1 MKTYTIK
8 RIAEL
13 AGVSKGTVDRV
24 LHKRGKVSA
33 KALAKVSEVLK
44 EIDYKPNLLARSLK
58 NTKTYHICV
67 VLPDSN
73 IDSFW
78 KPCNDGIQEAIDEF
92 ASFGIFIEPFLFDP
106 REVDSFKKVNAKVLT
121 MAPDAVLIAPLFH
134 KETVQIVHEYK
145 NLNTVISKF
154 NNPVEIENTQNF
166 VGQDLY
172 RSGRVAGNLMDAI
185 RKKESGIGII
195 HIDEDIENAVYI
207 KEKERGFRDYFKE
220 KEKSYQIETYNLKE
234 DELKVKLNGIL
245 SANAGVKSIFVTTSK
260 IHRVAQYIHD
270 RNLDDVKLIGYDLLP
285 ENIDF
290 LLKKNI
296 RFLIHQNPRKQ
307 VYLGIKFLV
316 DFFLFDKRIPAK
328 SLLPI
333 DIISSENIASY
344 IDESK

>member
-8 RIAEL
+8 SIAEL

-24 LHKRGKVSA
+24 LHNRGKVSA

-67 VLPDSN
+67 VLPDST
-73 IDSFW
+73 IDAFW
-78 KPCNDGIQEAIDEF
+78 KPCTDGIQEAIEEF
-92 ASFGIFIEPFLFDP
+92 ASFGIFIEPFVFDP
-106 REVDSFKKVNAKVLT
+106 KKVESFKSVNAQVLKI
-121 MAPDAVLIAPLFH
+121 APDAVLIAPLFY
-134 KETVQIVHEYK
+134 KETLQIVRKYK
-145 NLNTVISKF
+145 ELNTVISKF
-154 NNPVEIENTQNF
+154 NNPLEIENTQNF

-172 RSGRVAGNLMDAI
+172 KSGRVAGNLIDAI
-185 RKKESGIGII
+185 RKKETGIGII
-195 HIDEDIENAVYI
+195 HLDEDIENAIYI

-220 KEKSYQIETYNLKE
+220 KEKPYQIDTYNLKE
-234 DELKVKLNGIL
+234 DGLKEKLEVIL
-245 SANAGVKSIFVTTSK
+245 SADTGVKSIFVTTSK

-270 RNLDDVKLIGYDLLP
+270 RNLDDVQLIGYDLLS

-290 LLKKNI
+290 LHKNSI
-296 RFLIHQNPRKQ
+296 QFLIHQNPRKQ

-344 IDESK
+344 IDESR